1 MTISTTNIIKGDHR
15 ADEVAVI
22 QAIDKLS
29 PRNVTRFVFTSDPY
43 STVDAV
49 GLDKHG
55 NAVVA
60 FEVKVRQLQACGA
73 IRRDGSL
80 VLDEAKITRLAA
92 FSAQHNGIPI
102 YSVQFLPDR
111 DQLVLHLVARHG
123 TAVSYAVKTV
133 STHTSSYI
141 KVSSAVKP
149 LAHLPISQATLTLND
164 VGVLAVVQEIAA
176 ALVDKQR
183 LARTARATAR
193 SQRAARH
200 VA

>member
-22 QAIDKLS
+22 QAIDKLC
-29 PRNVTRFVFTSDPY
+29 PRNVLRFVFTSDPF

-49 GLDKHG
+49 GLDERG

-92 FSAQHNGIPI
+92 FSAQHHGIPI

-149 LAHLPISQATLTLND
+149 LAHLPLSQATLTLND
-164 VGVLAVVQEIAA
+164 LGVLAVVQEIAT
-176 ALVDKQR
+176 DKQR
-183 LARTARATAR
+183 LARTARA
-193 SQRAARH
+193 QRAARH